1 MYAYVRTYVHACIHT
16 RTHAHMHTLVHTDT
30 HTHTQVSV
38 AKHCVEL
45 STLLLYASGA
55 PGDEGVNAVC
65 KSLTKLQVDT

>member
-1 MYAYVRTYVHACIHT
+1 MYAYVRTYVHTYIHA
-16 RTHAHMHTLVHTDT
+16 RMHTCIRLCIQT
-30 HTHTQVSV
+30 HTHTHAQVSV

>member
-1 MYAYVRTYVHACIHT
+1 
-16 RTHAHMHTLVHTDT
+16 MHTLVHTDRQT
-30 HTHTQVSV
+30 HTHAQVSV

>member
-1 MYAYVRTYVHACIHT
+1 MYIHARMHSCI
-16 RTHAHMHTLVHTDT
+16 RLCIQT
-30 HTHTQVSV
+30 HTHTHAQVSV

-45 STLLLYASGA
+45 STLLMYASGA